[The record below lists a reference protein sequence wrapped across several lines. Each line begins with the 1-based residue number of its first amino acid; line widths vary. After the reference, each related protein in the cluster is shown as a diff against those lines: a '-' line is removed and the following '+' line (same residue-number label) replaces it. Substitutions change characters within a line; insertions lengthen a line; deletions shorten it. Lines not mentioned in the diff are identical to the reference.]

1 MDTNDYDNL
10 FNEFDKL
17 IEYKIN
23 ELKLN
28 YENKLKSSNSS
39 SNIITDTSNLSY
51 DVKKILSK
59 QKSHESKRI
68 SSSKANKNKELNNVL
83 NIISNSAA

>member
-28 YENKLKSSNSS
+28 YENKLKSSNSL

-68 SSSKANKNKELNNVL
+68 ASSKANKNKELNNVL

>member
-28 YENKLKSSNSS
+28 YENIFS
-39 SNIITDTSNLSY
+39 
-51 DVKKILSK
+51 
-59 QKSHESKRI
+59 QPSKRT
-68 SSSKANKNKELNNVL
+68 KKNKRF
-83 NIISNSAA
+83 SG